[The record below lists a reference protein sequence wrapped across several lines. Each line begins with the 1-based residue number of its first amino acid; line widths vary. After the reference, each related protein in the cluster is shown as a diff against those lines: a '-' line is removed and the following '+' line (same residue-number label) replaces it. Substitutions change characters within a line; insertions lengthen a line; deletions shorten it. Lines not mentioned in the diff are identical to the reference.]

1 MGKTT
6 IQFLLNGQNTTPFRG
21 ALDLV
26 VSANFGLELQPS
38 VSIEEIPFVDSATGL
53 NSKTVRTAWAN
64 NPVEGIPFSLIISN
78 PNITIDFNFYLNY
91 TVMKFLSDVE
101 TVVGTI
107 KSGSIQSF
115 DFRSQGITQRLLE
128 SETLLNPNNFQNV
141 PYIVENR
148 KTLLEK
154 ISLLFQGFI
163 LIKSIADEIFKLIN
177 IASDIVSGVL
187 ASAAA
192 VVNLSVTLAAITIQ
206 MIALKNLL
214 LEIQE
219 AFFPIV
225 LYHTGIKPKTFI
237 EQGAAYMGYDG
248 VEFGSYVPPGK
259 SLTFTEIMDRI
270 TWLGSKN
277 NQIGIPNNVINPF
290 SGILNPSNTGYNLF
304 DAKELIKKQFRCREA
319 IIDNVYH
326 LRPEKDPFWVN
337 SSTYILPSVKI
348 ENIPVNNGSF
358 RPNYE
363 DVNSS
368 TILQYLT
375 DDSDLWTLDDLTD
388 ETDPNSTGKIITVVT
403 VEPLVVDDQRKVLL
417 KGSKNI
423 DIPYTLCVRK
433 DVLDDLLDLFSGI
446 SSKFAENREEIEQQI
461 DSLVGALNA
470 SVPNMAEFIPDL
482 IARTG
487 ALKVENHY
495 FSVPKMVFLEDNSQG
510 NPRIPENF
518 ADFIGTTALYNDYHS
533 WDSFIE
539 GNRNPSDPTQTAAK
553 FIFEQIRIPF
563 GLDDFSNIL
572 NNSYFTTQ
580 DGVTGAFIKVDWNVR
595 GDFAIVDYWIY
606 NNWMTNIEETLT

>member
-1 MGKTT
+1 MSTT
-6 IQFLLNGQNTTPFRG
+6 IQYILNGQNTTPYRD
-21 ALDLV
+21 AVNMV

-38 VSIEEIPFVDSATGL
+38 VSIDELHFLDSATGL
-53 NSKTVRTAWAN
+53 NSQTVRTAWEN

-78 PNITIDFNFYLNY
+78 PSITIDFNFYLDY

-101 TVVGTI
+101 TVTGAI
-107 KSGSIQSF
+107 KDGSIQSF

-128 SETLLNPNNFQNV
+128 SKGLLSPLNFQNV

-148 KTLLEK
+148 KTLLER
-154 ISLLFQGFI
+154 INLLFQGFI
-163 LIKSIADEIFKLIN
+163 LLKSISDEIFKLIN
-177 IASDIVSGVL
+177 ISADITTLG
-187 ASAAA
+187 AFQAA
-192 VVNLSVTLAAITIQ
+192 VNLTTTLAAITVQ

-214 LEIQE
+214 EEIQE
-219 AFFPIV
+219 AFFPVV
-225 LYHTGIKPKTFI
+225 LYHAGIKPATFI
-237 EQGAAYMGYDG
+237 EKGAEHMGYDG
-248 VEFGSYVPPGK
+248 VEFGT
-259 SLTFTEIMDRI
+259 LTEVMSKL

-277 NQIGIPNNVINPF
+277 NQKGIPANILNPF
-290 SGILNPSNTGYNLF
+290 SGILNPSDAGYNLF

-337 SSTYILPSVKI
+337 SSTYILPSVKV

-368 TILQYLT
+368 TILEYAT
-375 DDSDLWTLDDLTD
+375 DDSDLWTLDDLID

-403 VEPLVVDDQRKVLL
+403 VSPLVVDDQRKVLL
-417 KGSKNI
+417 KGSKNV
-423 DIPYTLCVRK
+423 DIPYSLCVRK
-433 DVLDDLLDLFSGI
+433 DVFDELVDLFFGI
-446 SSKFAENREEIEQQI
+446 IGGFSDMKQKIEDSI
-461 DSLVGALNA
+461 DSLLSILNA
-470 SVPNMAEFIPDL
+470 SIPNMAEFIPD
-482 IARTG
+482 IVTRTG
-487 ALKVENHY
+487 ALKVENHF
-495 FSVPKMVFLEDNSQG
+495 FSVPKMVYLEDNSQG

-518 ADFIGTTALYNDYHS
+518 ANFIGTTALYNDYHS

-539 GNRNPSDPTQTAAK
+539 GKRNPDNPTETAAK
-553 FIFEQIRIPF
+553 FVFEQIRIPF

-572 NNSYFTTQ
+572 NNSYFSTA
-580 DGVTGAFIKVDWNVR
+580 DGVTGKFMKIDWNVR

-606 NNWMTNIEETLT
+606 NNWMTNIEENLT